1 MHISNLF
8 IPIITILIITYGLLK
23 RIDIYDSFI
32 NGIKEG
38 LTTCLKIFPTIFAMM
53 LAINIFLK
61 SNIINDI
68 SNYISF
74 VKYHELLPIIL
85 LRPVSGSASLIAMN
99 DIMINCGVDSFLG
112 RIAAVIQG
120 STDTTIYIISLYFS
134 SVGIK
139 KIKSALLVGLFSDLM
154 CVIFA
159 IISVKILF

>member
-8 IPIITILIITYGLLK
+8 IPIITILIITYGLIK